1 MKLVLCKNTLT
12 KKHYFS
18 FSYIFFMLVKFE
30 LDAKKYD
37 IYKVVYRI
45 ALANLF
51 KFIFIRVYLS
61 MLTIN

>member
-1 MKLVLCKNTLT
+1 
-12 KKHYFS
+12 
-18 FSYIFFMLVKFE
+18 MLVKFE